1 MSRAAR
7 DWAWDCRGLTLA
19 QRLVLLALAEY
30 ADERGE
36 QCFPSL
42 ALLEW
47 MTELSR
53 RGITK
58 ALGGLDG
65 TLIERARG
73 GPGRATHYRL
83 LLSAS
88 QQDQGCQWN
97 RDPSALSGR
106 REQRALGN
114 TVPMGREPGSVGRE
128 QSSSLIGNTVPP
140 DRYMNRHGTVS
151 EPSVLFGD
159 DASAPERPGIRGGGR
174 TPIPPDWQPSQR
186 VFDWA
191 AKHGMTRT
199 WAAAQVD
206 EFVVYWTD
214 TGTQRDSWDATFINR
229 LRTLQ
234 ASDATRQDHEPE
246 PRLADKDYSVGAT
259 PLDQIPWLIPDPLG

>member
-42 ALLEW
+42 ARLEW

-88 QQDQGCQWN
+88 QKYQGCQ
-97 RDPSALSGR
+97 R
-106 REQRALGN
+106 
-114 TVPMGREPGSVGRE
+114 
-128 QSSSLIGNTVPP
+128 IGNP
-140 DRYMNRHGTVS
+140 
-151 EPSVLFGD
+151 
-159 DASAPERPGIRGGGR
+159 APYPGGG
-174 TPIPPDWQPSQR
+174 
-186 VFDWA
+186 
-191 AKHGMTRT
+191 
-199 WAAAQVD
+199 
-206 EFVVYWTD
+206 
-214 TGTQRDSWDATFINR
+214 N
-229 LRTLQ
+229 
-234 ASDATRQDHEPE
+234 
-246 PRLADKDYSVGAT
+246 SV
-259 PLDQIPWLIPDPLG
+259 P